1 MENSVK
7 KVLEIN
13 RRAMSIDYI
22 MFTTKKY
29 EREERSS
36 PVCILNNKR
45 DNVQMSYI
53 SKRIINIAKLTTTN
67 FVAKTTRAEDVGVV
81 AAGVAVAV
89 AVIVVGS

>member
-1 MENSVK
+1 M
-7 KVLEIN
+7 I
-13 RRAMSIDYI
+13 IDYI
-22 MFTTKKY
+22 MYTIKKY
-29 EREERSS
+29 ESKERSS

-53 SKRIINIAKLTTTN
+53 SKSIINIAKLTTTN